1 MGFFNYFSS
10 NNGWKNAKV
19 KILFVDLQSIKIQKT
34 VFKSSAL
41 FRLHMIVFLWGFTA
55 ILGKLIHANAQI
67 LVFYRMF
74 FASVFLY
81 VFIRFFKRESLNISR
96 KLMIQLAIIG
106 GFMAFHWFCFFY
118 SIKVSNVSIAL
129 SCLSLSTLFASILE
143 PIVFKRKIDI
153 SEVIMGIVIVICMG
167 LIFKTE
173 FQYKEGI
180 FFGILTALFGTIFSV
195 FNGKIF
201 GKTSSGNIIFYEI
214 FSGFLI
220 LSILYVFM
228 GQISHLNEISYRDLA
243 LIILLASVFTAFPM
257 LESVNLMKYISPFTL
272 ILTVN
277 LEPVYGII
285 LAFFIFGDSEE
296 MSPIFYI
303 ASLIMILAIIANGII
318 KARRGTK
325 NLDI

>member
-1 MGFFNYFSS
+1 
-10 NNGWKNAKV
+10 
-19 KILFVDLQSIKIQKT
+19 
-34 VFKSSAL
+34 
-41 FRLHMIVFLWGFTA
+41 MIVFLWGFTA
-55 ILGKLIHANAQI
+55 ILGKLITANAQI
-67 LVFYRMF
+67 LTFYRML
-74 FASVFLY
+74 FASLFLFI
-81 VFIRFFKRESLNISR
+81 FIRFFKKESIKISK
-96 KLMIQLAIIG
+96 KLFIQLAVIG
-106 GFMAFHWFCFFY
+106 GFMAFHWLCFFY

-143 PIVFKRKIDI
+143 PIIFKRKIDI
-153 SEVIMGIVIVICMG
+153 SEVLMGIVIVICMG

-180 FFGILTALFGTIFSV
+180 FYGILTALFGTVFSV

-220 LSILYVFM
+220 LTAFFLLT
-228 GQISHLNEISYRDLA
+228 GQIFQLNEISTHDLT
-243 LIILLASVFTAFPM
+243 LVIILASVFTAFPM

-285 LAFFIFGDSEE
+285 LAFFIFGESEQ
-296 MSPIFYI
+296 MSSIFYG
-303 ASLIMILAIIANGII
+303 ASLIMILAIIVNGVI
-318 KARRGTK
+318 KSRKNTSTK
-325 NLDI
+325 KIQN

>member
-1 MGFFNYFSS
+1 
-10 NNGWKNAKV
+10 
-19 KILFVDLQSIKIQKT
+19 
-34 VFKSSAL
+34 
-41 FRLHMIVFLWGFTA
+41 MIVFLWGFTA
-55 ILGKLIHANAQI
+55 ILGKLITANAQI
-67 LVFYRMF
+67 HTFYRML
-74 FASVFLY
+74 FASLFLFI
-81 VFIRFFKRESLNISR
+81 FIRFFKKESIKISK
-96 KLMIQLAIIG
+96 KLFIQLAVIG
-106 GFMAFHWFCFFY
+106 GFMAFHWLCFFY

-143 PIVFKRKIDI
+143 PIIFKRKIDI
-153 SEVIMGIVIVICMG
+153 SEVLMGIVIVICMG

-180 FFGILTALFGTIFSV
+180 FYGILTALFGTVFSV

-220 LSILYVFM
+220 LTAFFLLT
-228 GQISHLNEISYRDLA
+228 GQIFQLNEISTHDLT
-243 LIILLASVFTAFPM
+243 LVIILASVFTAFPM

-285 LAFFIFGDSEE
+285 LAFFIFGESEQ
-296 MSPIFYI
+296 MSPIFYG
-303 ASLIMILAIIANGII
+303 ASLIMILAIIVNGVI
-318 KARRGTK
+318 KSRKNTSTK
-325 NLDI
+325 KIQN

>member
-1 MGFFNYFSS
+1 MVN
-10 NNGWKNAKV
+10 K
-19 KILFVDLQSIKIQKT
+19 
-34 VFKSSAL
+34 SAL

-55 ILGKLIHANAQI
+55 ILGKLIHANAQAI
-67 LVFYRMF
+67 VFYRMF
-74 FASVFLY
+74 FAALFLFI
-81 VFIRFFKRESLNISR
+81 FIRFFKKESIKVSK
-96 KLMIQLAIIG
+96 KLFIQLSVIG
-106 GFMAFHWFCFFY
+106 GFMAFHWLCFFY

-143 PIVFKRKIDI
+143 PIIFKRKVDI
-153 SEVIMGIVIVICMG
+153 SEVIMGVVIVICMG
-167 LIFKTE
+167 MIFKTE

-220 LSILYVFM
+220 LTVFYM
-228 GQISHLNEISYRDLA
+228 LTGHIFQLNEISTRDLT
-243 LIILLASVFTAFPM
+243 LIIILASVFTAYPM
-257 LESVNLMKYISPFTL
+257 LESVSLMKYISPFTL

-285 LAFFIFGDSEE
+285 LAFFIFGESEE
-296 MSPIFYI
+296 MSPIFYG
-303 ASLIMILAIIANGII
+303 ASLIMILAIVVNGVLKSR
-318 KARRGTK
+318 KALAAK
-325 NLDI
+325 KIQI

>member
-1 MGFFNYFSS
+1 M
-10 NNGWKNAKV
+10 
-19 KILFVDLQSIKIQKT
+19 QKL
-34 VFKSSAL
+34 AL
-41 FRLHMIVFLWGFTA
+41 FRLHLIVFLWGFTA

-67 LVFYRMF
+67 LVFYRMLFAAICLFVYIRVFKKESIKVSKKMF
-74 FASVFLY
+74 F
-81 VFIRFFKRESLNISR
+81 
-96 KLMIQLAIIG
+96 QLAAIG
-106 GFMAFHWFCFFY
+106 FAMALHWYCFFY

-143 PIVFKRKIDI
+143 PIIFKRKIDI
-153 SEVIMGIVIVICMG
+153 SEVVMGVVIVSCIL

-180 FFGILTALFGTIFSV
+180 MYGVLCAIFGTIFSV
-195 FNGKIF
+195 FNGKMF

-214 FSGFLI
+214 FCGWFI
-220 LSILYVFM
+220 LMIIYLFS
-228 GQISHLNEISYRDLA
+228 GQIFQMNEISYRDIA
-243 LIILLASVFTAFPM
+243 LICLLASVFTAFPM

-285 LAFFIFGDSEE
+285 LAFFIFGESEH

-303 ASLIMILAIIANGII
+303 ASGVMILAIIANGLI
-318 KARRGTK
+318 KAK
-325 NLDI
+325 KQKKLN